1 MEGYGLSM
9 SFDGKQP
16 CDWTEC
22 RSYPQQRGVLFRR
35 RWWGFLARI
44 SPSTPNPSI
53 MIVNLAAA
61 SFKRDALVASSL
73 LVLCRACHFVVI
85 SKRHKNS
92 QIQAV
97 TAAPTIY

>member
-1 MEGYGLSM
+1 
-9 SFDGKQP
+9 
-16 CDWTEC
+16 
-22 RSYPQQRGVLFRR
+22 
-35 RWWGFLARI
+35 
-44 SPSTPNPSI
+44 

-73 LVLCRACHFVVI
+73 LVLCRTSLFVVI

-92 QIQAV
+92 QIQAA